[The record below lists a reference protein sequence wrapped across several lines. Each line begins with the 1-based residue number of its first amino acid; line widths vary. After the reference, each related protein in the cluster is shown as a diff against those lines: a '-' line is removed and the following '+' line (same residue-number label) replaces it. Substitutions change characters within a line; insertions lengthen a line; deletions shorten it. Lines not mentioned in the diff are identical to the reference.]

1 MKSTL
6 LAALMTGVLGLVPAP
21 VLAQAKPETKVD
33 CAATEKKAAECTK
46 AKSTTAECKKAAEMM
61 AGECKPKKKEK
72 KGGC

>member
-6 LAALMTGVLGLVPAP
+6 LAALLTGALGLVPAA
-21 VLAQAKPETKVD
+21 VLAQAKVD

-46 AKSTTAECKKAAEMM
+46 AKATTAECKKATEAM

>member
-1 MKSTL
+1 MKSKL
-6 LAALMTGVLGLVPAP
+6 LAALLTGALGLVPAAAM
-21 VLAQAKPETKVD
+21 AQAKTD

-46 AKSTTAECKKAAEMM
+46 AKSTTAECKKAADLM